1 MKKTKKLEK
10 RYERKWVF
18 NKENVDIDLNQTF
31 ILLKRSNFFF
41 MNQFSDRQ
49 VNSIYF
55 DDQHYN
61 SMLQNIEGINN
72 KTKYRLRW
80 YGNFTKIIDPVFEIK
95 KKNGFI
101 VSKENFEMKKINNLC
116 LLKDE
121 DLKEIEKYINN
132 YFNFTNK
139 IFPILSTHYL
149 RSYFISSNN
158 LVRATI
164 DRDLK
169 SLFLYQN
176 RNTNIIKEF
185 NDIILELK
193 YDLDLDDYVRK
204 NIGNISVRLS
214 KNSKFINSG
223 VNVPDRLSYI

>member
-72 KTKYRLRW
+72 KIKYRLRW

-95 KKNGFI
+95 KKKWFY
-101 VSKENFEMKKINNLC
+101 SK
-116 LLKDE
+116 
-121 DLKEIEKYINN
+121 
-132 YFNFTNK
+132 
-139 IFPILSTHYL
+139 
-149 RSYFISSNN
+149 
-158 LVRATI
+158 
-164 DRDLK
+164 
-169 SLFLYQN
+169 
-176 RNTNIIKEF
+176 
-185 NDIILELK
+185 
-193 YDLDLDDYVRK
+193 
-204 NIGNISVRLS
+204 
-214 KNSKFINSG
+214 
-223 VNVPDRLSYI
+223 